1 MHKKRYIK
9 NVLTLI
15 FSLLFCLNLFAQVP
29 NFSNEKRGIVLYPSD
44 ITSLGSLNWIELL
57 SKNSINLI
65 GIHTDTRLEPLTD
78 LESFLKSKEGKVF
91 LNACKEYDIDIE
103 YELHALQDLLPRS
116 TFHKHP
122 EYFRLDE
129 QGIRQLEYNM
139 CFTSEPA
146 YDVVEKNIR
155 KITKWLKPSTHR
167 YFFWTDDVQFAFCHC
182 DGCKPYS
189 VSEQALLYENKL
201 LEMLRKIDPQAQVAH
216 LAYTNTMESPKKVK
230 PLEGV
235 FLEYAPIQRNYNVG
249 LTEKH
254 LNDLKENLLV
264 FPKETSHVLEYWL
277 DVSMFSDWKKDK
289 LVKLPWEKGNFLR
302 DIKTYKNLGINSITT
317 FGAWINDD
325 YIEQYG
331 VDHTNKVLSEYG
343 HTLNTSENLIID
355 ANLQDWDKNN
365 YIYGLTNPWGS
376 QSKDNTHFDYKITN
390 DHFYFYFKTTDNT
403 PTTSPYA
410 KELSVEEGDRV
421 ELFFSSEKD
430 LSKYYCVEINPEGY
444 VLDYRAK
451 FYRRFN
457 DKWDLKSLRIST
469 AVTENGYIVEGKISL
484 DEFKSLRL
492 VDEVYLGV
500 FRADYQDGEKVNW
513 YTKTIPDSRTPDFH
527 IPSAFEKIFLN

>member
-1 MHKKRYIK
+1 MQKRRYLKI
-9 NVLTLI
+9 VYTVI
-15 FSLLFCLNLFAQVP
+15 FSSLYFLTLFAQVP
-29 NFSNEKRGIVLYPSD
+29 NISHEKRGIVLYPSD
-44 ITSLGSLNWIELL
+44 ITSLGSLSWIELIR
-57 SKNSINLI
+57 KNNINLV

-78 LESFLKSKEGKVF
+78 LESFLKSKEGKAF
-91 LNACKEYDIDIE
+91 LNACKEHDIDIE

-116 TFHKHP
+116 TFHKNP

-129 QGIRQLEYNM
+129 QGIRQQEYNM
-139 CFTSEPA
+139 CFTSKLA
-146 YDVVEKNIR
+146 YDEIEKNIR

-182 DGCKPYS
+182 EGCKPYS
-189 VSEQALLYENKL
+189 VSEQALLYENNL
-201 LEMLRKIDPQAQVAH
+201 LEMLCKIDPQAQVAH

-235 FLEYAPIQRNYNVG
+235 FLEYAPIQRNYDVG
-249 LTEKH
+249 LTEKS

-277 DVSMFSDWKKDK
+277 DVSMFSGWEKDN
-289 LVKLPWEKGNFLR
+289 LVKLSWKKENFIR

-317 FGAWINDD
+317 FGAWINKD
-325 YIEQYG
+325 YINQYG
-331 VDHTNKVLSEYG
+331 VDHINKVLSEYG
-343 HTLNTSENLIID
+343 NTLNTFEKLSID
-355 ANLQDWDKNN
+355 ANLKDWDKNN
-365 YIYGLTNPWGS
+365 YTYGLTDPWGLHK
-376 QSKDNTHFDYKITN
+376 KDNTHFDYKIIN
-390 DHFYFYFKTTDNT
+390 DHFYFYFKITDNT
-403 PTTSPYA
+403 PIISPYIE
-410 KELSVEEGDRV
+410 ELSVNEDDRV
-421 ELFFSSEKD
+421 ELFFSSKKD
-430 LSKYYCVEINPEGY
+430 LTKYHCVEINPEGN

-457 DKWDLKSLRIST
+457 DNWDFKSLRIST

-484 DEFKSLRL
+484 DELKSLRL

-500 FRADYQDGEKVNW
+500 FRADYQDEEKVNW

-527 IPSAFEKIFLN
+527 IPSAFEKISLN